1 MAPYA
6 LTALEEMGGYPGV
19 HRARQ
24 VSERTLEEAESV
36 LAVGPQ
42 DAAALRCL

>member
-1 MAPYA
+1 
-6 LTALEEMGGYPGV
+6 MGGSPGI

-24 VSERTLEEAESV
+24 VSEGTLEEAESV

-42 DAAALRCL
+42 DAATLRCL